1 MTDVAVYDF
10 DAGVQPP
17 THEFTLRYPITHE
30 TNYIGACF
38 KQTPYEP
45 AAEQTS
51 CTGHEHRPILPE
63 LFVEMSRH
71 VRTQD
76 QTFHGGL
83 LLRNKFSYSLTSR
96 IESMHCQ
103 NALLRNTESC
113 LAAASCSSASASR
126 LLSSSF
132 R

>member
-1 MTDVAVYDF
+1 MTEVAVYDF

-17 THEFTLRYPITHE
+17 THEVTLRHRIRHG
-30 TNYIGACF
+30 TNYTGACF
-38 KQTPYEP
+38 KQRPCEP
-45 AAEQTS
+45 ATEQTS
-51 CTGHEHRPILPE
+51 CAGHEHRPILPE

-83 LLRNKFSYSLTSR
+83 LLRHKFSNSLTSR
-96 IESMHCQ
+96 IVSMHCQ
-103 NALLRNTESC
+103 NASCRNAASC
-113 LAAASCSSASASR
+113 LSAASCSSASASR

>member
-17 THEFTLRYPITHE
+17 THEFTLRHPITHE
-30 TNYIGACF
+30 TNSISACF
-38 KQTPYEP
+38 KQTPCGP
-45 AAEQTS
+45 AAEQTG
-51 CTGHEHRPILPE
+51 CTGQEHRPILPE

-83 LLRNKFSYSLTSR
+83 LLRHKFSNSLTSR
-96 IESMHCQ
+96 IVSMHCQ
-103 NALLRNTESC
+103 NASCRNAATC
-113 LAAASCSSASASR
+113 LSAASCSSASASR

>member
-1 MTDVAVYDF
+1 MTDVAVFEF

-17 THEFTLRYPITHE
+17 THEFTLRHPITHE
-30 TNYIGACF
+30 TNYSNACF

-45 AAEQTS
+45 PPKQTS
-51 CTGHEHRPILPE
+51 CAGHEHRPILPE

-83 LLRNKFSYSLTSR
+83 LLRHKFSNSLTSR
-96 IESMHCQ
+96 IVSMHCQ
-103 NALLRNTESC
+103 NASCRNAASC
-113 LAAASCSSASASR
+113 LSAASCSSASASR